1 MSTLDTL
8 DRPDTTDA
16 LAVPDARAGGRRP
29 GLVLALLFLATFTLG
44 YSEELVV
51 GVLDLIAADLRVPIP
66 AVGGLVTAYAIGL
79 AIGGPV
85 LTALTIRIN
94 RRTVLLATLVV
105 FLVATMLPL
114 LVDNLPLFFLTR
126 GIAGAAGGLFIAAAL
141 ITATA
146 IVPTERTGRALSA
159 VISGFMV
166 ATGLGVPLG
175 TLVGQALGW
184 RGAFAAVLVL
194 ALPVTAA
201 IAVAVPAVPG
211 TGGAA
216 AGQARHAFAPRVL
229 AMLGLMILV
238 FTAISSAFTYLV
250 PFLHDVTGVSGPLV
264 SAFLLAYGAA
274 TAVGSLAGGRFADR
288 AAARTVTSATIG
300 LAAAL
305 AALYLVGAS
314 APLVAAALL
323 IWGVF
328 AFGMVPSLQYR
339 IVDLAGPGGDLAAS
353 LPASAANV
361 GIALGSVA
369 GGAALGTFG
378 TPAAVLTAV
387 VIAALGIPAA
397 MATSRL
403 RPPHAPES

>member
-1 MSTLDTL
+1 MSTTLDTG
-8 DRPDTTDA
+8 DTPDG
-16 LAVPDARAGGRRP
+16 LAAPNSRTGRTRP

-66 AVGGLVTAYAIGL
+66 TVGGLVTAYAIGL
-79 AIGGPV
+79 AVGGPV

-94 RRTVLLATLVV
+94 RKGVLLAALGVFFAATVLPLVV
-105 FLVATMLPL
+105 DNVA
-114 LVDNLPLFFLTR
+114 LFFLTR
-126 GIAGAAGGLFIAAAL
+126 GIAGAAAGLFIAAAL

-146 IVPTERTGRALSA
+146 IVPADRAGRALSV
-159 VISGFMV
+159 VIAGFMV
-166 ATGLGVPLG
+166 ATAFGVPLG

-201 IAVAVPAVPG
+201 IAVVVPAVPG
-211 TGGAA
+211 TGAA
-216 AGQARHAFAPRVL
+216 AGQARYAFAPRVL
-229 AMLGLMILV
+229 AMLGLMVLV
-238 FTAISSAFTYLV
+238 FTAISSAFTYIV

-264 SAFLLAYGAA
+264 SVFLLAYGAA
-274 TAVGSLAGGRFADR
+274 TAVGSLAGGRFADW
-288 AAARTVTSATIG
+288 AAARTVTCATIG
-300 LAAAL
+300 LAAGL
-305 AALYLVGAS
+305 VALYLVGAS
-314 APLVAAALL
+314 APLVVAALL

-339 IVDLAGPGGDLAAS
+339 IVELAGPGGELAAS
-353 LPASAANV
+353 LPASAANA
-361 GIALGSVA
+361 GIALGAVA

-387 VIAALGIPAA
+387 MIAILAIPAA
-397 MATSRL
+397 LATSRL
-403 RPPHAPES
+403 QSPPPAPVS

>member
-1 MSTLDTL
+1 MSTTLDTRDTE
-8 DRPDTTDA
+8 DRPAAPSPRTGQT
-16 LAVPDARAGGRRP
+16 RP
-29 GLVLALLFLATFTLG
+29 GLVLTLLFLATFTLG

-66 AVGGLVTAYAIGL
+66 AAGGLVTAYAIGL

-85 LTALTIRIN
+85 LTAVTIRRN
-94 RRTVLLATLVV
+94 RKSILLATLVV
-105 FLVATMLPL
+105 FLVATLLPL
-114 LVDNLPLFFLTR
+114 LVENLPLFFLTR
-126 GIAGAAGGLFIAAAL
+126 AVAGAAGGLFIAAAL
-141 ITATA
+141 ITATM
-146 IVPTERTGRALSA
+146 IVSADRAGRALAA

-194 ALPVTAA
+194 ALPLTAA
-201 IAVAVPAVPG
+201 IAAAVPAVPG
-211 TGGAA
+211 TGGAV
-216 AGQARHAFAPRVL
+216 AGQARYAFTPRVL

-238 FTAISSAFTYLV
+238 FTAIGSAFTYIV
-250 PFLHDVTGVSGPLV
+250 PFLRDVTGVSGPAV
-264 SAFLLAYGAA
+264 SVFLLAYGAA

-300 LAAAL
+300 LAAGL
-305 AALYLVGAS
+305 VALYLVGAS
-314 APLVAAALL
+314 APLVAVALL

-328 AFGMVPSLQYR
+328 AFGMVPALQYR
-339 IVDLAGPGGDLAAS
+339 IVELAGPGGDLAAS
-353 LPASAANV
+353 LPASAANA
-361 GIALGSVA
+361 GIALGAVA

-387 VIAALGIPAA
+387 MIAILAIPAA
-397 MATSRL
+397 LATSRL
-403 RPPHAPES
+403 RPPPAPVS

>member
-1 MSTLDTL
+1 MSTTLDTR
-8 DRPDTTDA
+8 DTPDAPDAPDTRT
-16 LAVPDARAGGRRP
+16 GRTRP

-51 GVLDLIAADLRVPIP
+51 GVLDLIVADLRVPIP
-66 AVGGLVTAYAIGL
+66 AAGGLVTAYAIGL

-94 RRTVLLATLVV
+94 RRSILLAALVV
-105 FLVATMLPL
+105 FLVATLLPL
-114 LVDNLPLFFLTR
+114 AVDNLPLFYLTR
-126 GIAGAAGGLFIAAAL
+126 GVAGAAGGLFIAAAL

-146 IVPTERTGRALSA
+146 IVPAERTGRALSA
-159 VISGFMV
+159 VIAGFMV
-166 ATGLGVPLG
+166 ATAFGVPLG

-211 TGGAA
+211 TGAA
-216 AGQARHAFAPRVL
+216 AGQARYAFAPRVL
-229 AMLGLMILV
+229 AMLGLMVLV
-238 FTAISSAFTYLV
+238 FTGISSAFTYIV
-250 PFLHDVTGVSGPLV
+250 PFLRDVTGVSGTLV
-264 SAFLLAYGAA
+264 SVFLLAYGAA
-274 TAVGSLAGGRFADR
+274 TAVGSLAGGWFADR

-300 LAAAL
+300 LAAGL
-305 AALYLVGAS
+305 VALYLVGAS

-339 IVDLAGPGGDLAAS
+339 IVELAGPGGELAAS
-353 LPASAANV
+353 LPASAANA
-361 GIALGSVA
+361 GIALGAVA

-378 TPAAVLTAV
+378 ASAAVLTAL
-387 VIAALGIPAA
+387 VIAILAIPAA
-397 MATSRL
+397 LATSRL
-403 RPPHAPES
+403 RPPHAPVS

>member
-1 MSTLDTL
+1 MSTTLDTR
-8 DRPDTTDA
+8 DTPDT
-16 LAVPDARAGGRRP
+16 LAAPDTRTGRTRP
-29 GLVLALLFLATFTLG
+29 VLVLALLFLATFTLG

-66 AVGGLVTAYAIGL
+66 AAGGLVTAYAIGL
-79 AIGGPV
+79 AIGGPI

-94 RRTVLLATLVV
+94 RKSILLATLVV
-105 FLVATMLPL
+105 FLVATLLPL
-114 LVDNLPLFFLTR
+114 VVDNLSLFFLTR
-126 GIAGAAGGLFIAAAL
+126 GIAGASGGLFIAAAL

-146 IVPTERTGRALSA
+146 IVPAERTGRALSA
-159 VISGFMV
+159 VIAGFMV
-166 ATGLGVPLG
+166 ATAFGVPLG

-211 TGGAA
+211 TSGA
-216 AGQARHAFAPRVL
+216 AGQARYAFAPRVL
-229 AMLGLMILV
+229 AMLGLMMLV
-238 FTAISSAFTYLV
+238 FTAISSAFTYIV
-250 PFLHDVTGVSGPLV
+250 PFLHDVTGVSGALV
-264 SAFLLAYGAA
+264 SVFLLAYGAA
-274 TAVGSLAGGRFADR
+274 TAVGSFAGGRFADR

-300 LAAAL
+300 LAAGL
-305 AALYLVGAS
+305 VALYLVGAS

-339 IVDLAGPGGDLAAS
+339 IVELAGPGGELAAS
-353 LPASAANV
+353 LPASAANA
-361 GIALGSVA
+361 GIALGAVA

-378 TPAAVLTAV
+378 AAAAVLTAL
-387 VIAALGIPAA
+387 VIATLAIPAA
-397 MATSRL
+397 LATSRL
-403 RPPHAPES
+403 RPPHAPVS

>member
-1 MSTLDTL
+1 MSTTLDTRDTPDIL
-8 DRPDTTDA
+8 AAPDTRTS
-16 LAVPDARAGGRRP
+16 RTRP

-51 GVLDLIAADLRVPIP
+51 GVLDLIAADLHVPIP
-66 AVGGLVTAYAIGL
+66 AAGGLVTAYALGL

-94 RRTVLLATLVV
+94 RKSILLATLVV
-105 FLVATMLPL
+105 FLVATLLPL
-114 LVDNLPLFFLTR
+114 LVENLSLFYLTR
-126 GIAGAAGGLFIAAAL
+126 AIAGASGGLFIAAAL
-141 ITATA
+141 ITATT
-146 IVPTERTGRALSA
+146 IVPADRTGRALSA
-159 VISGFMV
+159 VIAGFMV
-166 ATGLGVPLG
+166 ATAFGVPLG

-201 IAVAVPAVPG
+201 IAVAVPDVTG

-216 AGQARHAFAPRVL
+216 SQARYAFAPRVL

-238 FTAISSAFTYLV
+238 FTAISSAFTYIV
-250 PFLHDVTGVSGPLV
+250 PFLRDVTGVSGPPV
-264 SAFLLAYGAA
+264 SVFLLAYGAA
-274 TAVGSLAGGRFADR
+274 TAVGSFAGGRFADR
-288 AAARTVTSATIG
+288 AAARTVTSATMG
-300 LAAAL
+300 LAAGL
-305 AALYLVGAS
+305 VALYLVGAS

-339 IVDLAGPGGDLAAS
+339 IVELAGPGGELAAS
-353 LPASAANV
+353 LPASAANA
-361 GIALGSVA
+361 GIALGAVA

-378 TPAAVLTAV
+378 TPAAVLTAL
-387 VIAALGIPAA
+387 VIATLAIPAA
-397 MATSRL
+397 LATSRL
-403 RPPHAPES
+403 RPPHAPVS